1 MRYKQVEQ
9 QRQEGILDTLVKEA
23 QDLDLGY

>member
-1 MRYKQVEQ
+1 MQYKQTER
-9 QRQEGILDTLVKEA
+9 QRQEGILDELAKEA